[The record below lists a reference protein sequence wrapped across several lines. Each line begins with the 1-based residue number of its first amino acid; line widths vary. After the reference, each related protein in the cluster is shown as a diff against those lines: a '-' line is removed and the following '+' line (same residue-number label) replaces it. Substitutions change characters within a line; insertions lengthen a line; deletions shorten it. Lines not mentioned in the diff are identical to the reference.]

1 MKRLTFLLIALLV
14 VSSYGEESASGQ
26 RRKSSFYFDATVG
39 MALRH
44 LEAVQ
49 TVHDYSESSPA
60 CHFEPDGRYVCGEKS
75 SGGKYGSYE
84 KDIGYTGFGPLFSMR
99 LGCLIKGVV
108 APFANIEFERTGG
121 KVHGREKDEDDA
133 KPRSAFLGGGP
144 GVAFYPF
151 RHSANATKN
160 IYIVGAVN
168 LFVGDG
174 GGIDSFGPGFM
185 IETGYLYPVLE
196 QLNLGFAAGADI
208 LANGAFDSDIKRQS
222 GYGVWVG
229 LKLVKK

>member
-1 MKRLTFLLIALLV
+1 MKKLLLLLIVLLV
-14 VSSYGEESASGQ
+14 VPSFGEESAPKQ
-26 RRKSSFYFDATVG
+26 RRRSSFYFDATVG
-39 MALRH
+39 VALRY
-44 LEAVQ
+44 LWADQIVRETSGAG
-49 TVHDYSESSPA
+49 TG
-60 CHFEPDGRYVCGEKS
+60 CHFEPDGRYVCNKKSLSGKPVADEK
-75 SGGKYGSYE
+75 KISYM
-84 KDIGYTGFGPLFSMR
+84 GFGPLFSVR
-99 LGCLIKGVV
+99 FGCLIKGVF
-108 APFANIEFERTGG
+108 AIFANLELEQPDGS
-121 KVHGREKDEDDA
+121 VYGREEDY
-133 KPRSAFLGGGP
+133 KVRPRSSFLGGGP

-229 LKLVKK
+229 LKFVKK

>member
-1 MKRLTFLLIALLV
+1 MKRLVFLLIALLM
-14 VSSYGEESASGQ
+14 VSSYGEESVSGQ

-144 GVAFYPF
+144 GVAIYPF
-151 RHSANATKN
+151 SHSEGAAKNLYMVATANMLL
-160 IYIVGAVN
+160 GS
-168 LFVGDG
+168 G
-174 GGIDSFGPGFM
+174 GGIGFLGVNVM
-185 IETGYLYPVLE
+185 FEAGYLIPVSE
-196 QLNLGFAAGADI
+196 RLNFGFAAGADLI
-208 LANGAFDSDIKRQS
+208 SPGEIDDDINDDS
-222 GYGVWVG
+222 GYAVWVG
-229 LKLVKK
+229 VKFVRK